1 MSKPEIIVIKAT
13 GEEEPFSE
21 AKVRSSIRRAGIAP
35 DLEEQVVAHVRS
47 ILYEN
52 IPTAE
57 IYRHIIEFLDKSP
70 YPAARAKYSL
80 KQAIMSLGPTGH
92 PFEQFVAAI
101 LHYHGYKV
109 ETNRTIQ
116 GKCISHEIDIIATKN
131 NHQYMIEAKF
141 HKRPDTRTD
150 AKAAM
155 YTCARFNDLGGFAQ
169 AWLVTNTKVTSDAID
184 YGKCMGMQIISWS
197 YPQHDNLRD
206 LIEKANLHPLTV
218 LSTLSQKQ
226 KQRLLEQKIVL
237 CRQIIDLTDKELKIL
252 GIPSGQIKKIRD
264 EARAV
269 CS

>member
-13 GEEEPFSE
+13 GEREPFLE
-21 AKVRSSIRRAGIAP
+21 TKVRSSIRRAGITP
-35 DLEEQVVAHVRS
+35 ELEDQVVTHVRS

-70 YPAARAKYSL
+70 YHGARAKYSL
-80 KQAIMSLGPTGH
+80 KQAIMNLGPTGY

-101 LHYHGYKV
+101 LNHHGYQV
-109 ETNRTIQ
+109 ETNEIIQ
-116 GKCISHEIDIIATKN
+116 GKCIKHEIDIIATKN
-131 NHQYMIEAKF
+131 NNKYMIEAKF
-141 HKRPDTRTD
+141 HERPGTRTA

-155 YTCARFNDLGGFAQ
+155 YTWARFNDLQEFDQ
-169 AWLVTNTKVTSDAID
+169 PWLITNTKATLDAID
-184 YGKCMGMQIISWS
+184 YGNCMGMRIISWS
-197 YPQHDNLRD
+197 YPQHENLRY

-237 CRQIIDLTDKELKIL
+237 CRQIIGLNRETFASINLSPQQTEQVKN
-252 GIPSGQIKKIRD
+252 
-264 EARAV
+264 EARQV